1 MRQRGQ
7 FDQAVTL
14 TAKLVQQEPERLELR
29 LQLAELY
36 ELTGK
41 LTKAEITY
49 DQVLTNKITAKAL
62 VGKTLLRKAKG
73 DIKTASALFAQA
85 EKAAPT
91 DFKPQIRAG

>member
-14 TAKLVQQEPERLELR
+14 TAKLVQQEPGGELR

-49 DQVLTNKITAKAL
+49 DQVLTKQNNNLKA
-62 VGKTLLRKAKG
+62 
-73 DIKTASALFAQA
+73 
-85 EKAAPT
+85 
-91 DFKPQIRAG
+91 